1 MFDVVGC
8 VSKEQRVREVYDL
21 NFWIPLLT
29 FMMPAHISEW
39 AGVAEQPKS
48 RRKGWGEGDG
58 SVYVPL
64 TYLSLQCP
72 VCIMSCEKV
81 FTSPPGYHETFLI
94 WDLNPLHQRCGAK
107 LTCLNVICYNVR
119 NLLQAHAKLKQFVLE
134 IKPRVDND

>member
-1 MFDVVGC
+1 MFDVVGR
-8 VSKEQRVREVYDL
+8 VSKEQRVKEVYDL

-29 FMMPAHISEW
+29 FMAPAHISEW
-39 AGVAEQPKS
+39 AGGWRSSQNPGG
-48 RRKGWGEGDG
+48 KGGDD

-81 FTSPPGYHETFLI
+81 FTSPPGCHETFLI
-94 WDLNPLHQRCGAK
+94 WDLNPLRQRCAAK

-134 IKPRVDND
+134 IKPC